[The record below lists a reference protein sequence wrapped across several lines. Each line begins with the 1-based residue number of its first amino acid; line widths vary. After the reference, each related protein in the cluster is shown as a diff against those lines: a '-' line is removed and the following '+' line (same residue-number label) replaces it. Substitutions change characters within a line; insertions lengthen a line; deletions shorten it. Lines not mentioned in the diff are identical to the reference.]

1 MKSLQLLV
9 SLLLCLAWSAPA
21 AERRPNFLFILG
33 DNLGRDWFGCYGA
46 DNSVTPNIDR
56 LAAGG
61 VRFQHC
67 YVTPLCS
74 TTRVQLLTGR
84 YGYSTGWHTHH
95 DAATYGGGGLDPKR
109 ETTFARALRDGGYA
123 TVIAGKWQINDLYD
137 QRDALK
143 QHGFDE
149 HLVWTGAL
157 VGEGLAE
164 ARWQASIA
172 PGGNREYESRYHDPV
187 VFRNGARETLTGK
200 FGPDV
205 FADSLVEFMARHREQ
220 PFIAYYA
227 CPLTH
232 IPTVTTP
239 LSPDPNAPQR
249 EQFAGM
255 VRYFDTQVGRLE
267 KELER
272 LGLRENTIIIV
283 TTDNGTAKNLGGMVG
298 GKQVVGG
305 LGTFTENSL
314 DVPLIVNC
322 PTRVAAGRVSKALV
336 DCSDFFPTL
345 LDLAGVPTPK
355 GLKID
360 GRSFAAQLTPNAEPP
375 PGREWIFA
383 QYAGER
389 VIRDHQFKLY
399 TSGACFDVEADPL
412 EKNDLAGSTDQKIVA
427 ARTHL
432 QQALN
437 SLPADASLGFE
448 FRSSS
453 AFNAK
458 AGKVRPGMK
467 PKEAAKVK

>member
-1 MKSLQLLV
+1 MKHLILFA
-9 SLLLCLAWSAPA
+9 SLLFFCSPA
-21 AERRPNFLFILG
+21 TAADTRPNFLFILG

-46 DNSVTPNIDR
+46 DKSITPNIDR
-56 LAAGG
+56 LAATGT
-61 VRFQHC
+61 RFTHC

-74 TTRVQLLTGR
+74 TTRTELLTGR

-123 TVIAGKWQINDLYD
+123 TAIAGKWQINDLYE

-157 VGEGLAE
+157 EGEGLAE
-164 ARWQASIA
+164 ARWKASIA
-172 PGGNREYESRYHDPV
+172 PGGKREYESRYQDPV

-205 FADSLVEFMARHREQ
+205 FADSLVDFMGRHRQQ

-232 IPTVTTP
+232 IPTVPTP
-239 LSPDPNAPQR
+239 LSPDPKAPQR

-255 VRYFDTQVGRLE
+255 VSYFDTQVGRLE

-298 GKQVVGG
+298 DKQVVGG
-305 LGTFTENSL
+305 LGTMSENGL

-322 PTRVAAGRVSKALV
+322 PARVAADRVSKALV

-345 LDLAGVPTPK
+345 LDLAGVPIPA

-360 GRSFAAQLTPNAEPP
+360 GRSFAPQLARNAEPP

-389 VIRDHQFKLY
+389 VVRDQRFKLY
-399 TSGACFDVEADPL
+399 STGALFDMDADPL
-412 EKNDLAGSTDQKIVA
+412 EQNDLASNTDDKIVA

-432 QQALN
+432 QQALKG
-437 SLPADASLGFE
+437 LPPDASLGFE
-448 FRSSS
+448 FRSAS

-458 AGKVRPGMK
+458 AGKVRPGTKSKK
-467 PKEAAKVK
+467 PTK

>member
-1 MKSLQLLV
+1 MKHFIFLA
-9 SLLLCLAWSAPA
+9 SLLFFCGSSPA
-21 AERRPNFLFILG
+21 ADPRPNFLFILG

-46 DNSVTPNIDR
+46 DNSITPNIDK
-56 LAAGG
+56 LAAAGT
-61 VRFQHC
+61 RFQHC

-74 TTRVQLLTGR
+74 TTRVELLTGR

-109 ETTFARALRDGGYA
+109 EITFARALRDAGYA
-123 TVIAGKWQINDLYD
+123 TDIAGKWQINDLYD

-164 ARWQASIA
+164 ARWHASIA
-172 PGGNREYESRYHDPV
+172 PGGKREYESRYQDPV
-187 VFRNGARETLTGK
+187 VFRNGERQTLIGK
-200 FGPDV
+200 FGPDAYV
-205 FADSLVEFMARHREQ
+205 DQLVDFMTRHRQQ

-255 VRYFDTQVGRLE
+255 VRYFDKQVGHLE

-283 TTDNGTAKNLGGMVG
+283 TTDNGSPKNLGGIVG
-298 GKQVVGG
+298 GQQVVGG
-305 LGTFTENSL
+305 LGTLSENSL

-322 PTRVAAGRVSKALV
+322 PARVAAGRVSKALV
-336 DCSDFFPTL
+336 DSSDYFPTL
-345 LDLAGVPTPK
+345 LELAGVPIPA

-360 GRSFAAQLTPNAEPP
+360 GHSFSPQLARNAEPP

-389 VIRDHQFKLY
+389 VIRDPRFKLY
-399 TSGACFDVEADPL
+399 STGAFFDVEADPL
-412 EKNDLAGSTDQKIVA
+412 EKNDLAASTDEALVA
-427 ARTHL
+427 ARTRL
-432 QQALN
+432 QQALKG
-437 SLPADASLGFE
+437 LPPDASVGFE

-458 AGKVRPGMK
+458 AGKGKPG
-467 PKEAAKVK
+467 AKSKRAPE

>member
-1 MKSLQLLV
+1 MKPLT
-9 SLLLCLAWSAPA
+9 LLLLLSSFVIRHSSLAAVP
-21 AERRPNFLFILG
+21 RPNFLFILA
-33 DNLGRDWFGCYGA
+33 DNVGRDWFSCYGS
-46 DNSVTPNIDR
+46 DNPTPNIDK

-61 VRFQHC
+61 TRFEHC

-95 DAATYGGGGLDPKR
+95 DAGIYGGGGLDAKG
-109 ETTFARALRDGGYA
+109 ETTWARALRDAGYA
-123 TVIAGKWQINDLYD
+123 TAIAGKWQINDLYD

-164 ARWQASIA
+164 ARWKASIA
-172 PGGNREYESRYHDPV
+172 PGGNRELESRYWDPI
-187 VFRNGARETLTGK
+187 VFRNGVHETLTGK
-200 FGPDV
+200 FGPDEYV
-205 FADSLVEFMARHREQ
+205 RFLVDFMARHREQ
-220 PFIAYYA
+220 PFIAYYT
-227 CPLTH
+227 CPFVH
-232 IPTVTTP
+232 MPTVTTP
-239 LSPDPNAPQR
+239 LSPDKNAPQR

-255 VRYFDTQVGRLE
+255 VRYMDAQVGRFIS
-267 KELER
+267 ELER
-272 LGLRENTIIIV
+272 LGLRENTIVIFLP
-283 TTDNGTAKNLGGMVG
+283 DNGTPASMSGMVG
-298 GKQVVGG
+298 GKKAAGG
-305 LGTFTENSL
+305 LGTLSENGL

-322 PTRVAAGRVSKALV
+322 PARVAAGRTSSALV

-345 LDLAGVPTPK
+345 LELAGVPIPR

-360 GRSFAAQLTPNAEPP
+360 GRSFAAQLARNAEPP

-389 VIRDHQFKLY
+389 VMRGQRFKLY
-399 TSGACFDVEADPL
+399 SSGAFFDVEADPL
-412 EKNDLAGSTDQKIVA
+412 EKNNLAGSTDKNIVA
-427 ARTHL
+427 ARARL
-432 QQALN
+432 QQALDG
-437 SLPADASLGFE
+437 LPADAKLGFE

-458 AGKVRPGMK
+458 AGAKTKGAPK
-467 PKEAAKVK
+467 PE